1 MKRVMV
7 LLFGGAILSGVA
19 AYAAMAKSATR
30 AETQDAAAVTE
41 TKR

>member
-19 AYAAMAKSATR
+19 AYAAMAKSEPR
-30 AETQDAAAVTE
+30 AETKGAE
-41 TKR
+41 SSESKR

>member
-19 AYAAMAKSATR
+19 AYAAMAKSAPR
-30 AETQDAAAVTE
+30 TE
-41 TKR
+41 TNAVSEAPETK